1 MYKVKEAAD
10 QLGVSRVEIFEILLS
25 QRDIFEPFVTK
36 KNSITYISEEGLLF
50 LKERLVVH
58 QGTNLEQT
66 DLQKGNLK
74 IDDGVLPKN
83 DESQNTKDLAESEGE
98 LFVDTTETDFDVAS
112 GEELETQENINP
124 QGWRDSRDN
133 TEFEQ
138 VDDAL
143 SDWLSEIQDET
154 ILSDS
159 YDLKLREIR
168 SQITTTRNKILG
180 LDSEIKMKEDA
191 LRHYHEIMKDD
202 IRWLEDLERKM
213 QIIVKNRFLEN
224 DSAMESLEV
233 SDEEKSNFRKF
244 FKR

>member
-58 QGTNLEQT
+58 QGTSIEQT